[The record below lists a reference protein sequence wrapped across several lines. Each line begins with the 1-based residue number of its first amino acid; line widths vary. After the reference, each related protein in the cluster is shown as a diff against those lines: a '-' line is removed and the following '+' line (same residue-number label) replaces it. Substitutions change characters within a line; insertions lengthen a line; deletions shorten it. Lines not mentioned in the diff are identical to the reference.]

1 MEWKELGGCDGG
13 SSILRKADEHLTN
26 RLGVTIEILQI
37 VFKKG
42 ISNILKRPFG
52 EVKEDVFGQRFTG
65 DEHRLFKK
73 LRRDMLK

>member
-1 MEWKELGGCDGG
+1 M
-13 SSILRKADEHLTN
+13 
-26 RLGVTIEILQI
+26 
-37 VFKKG
+37 FKKG

-65 DEHRLFKK
+65 DEHRLCKK